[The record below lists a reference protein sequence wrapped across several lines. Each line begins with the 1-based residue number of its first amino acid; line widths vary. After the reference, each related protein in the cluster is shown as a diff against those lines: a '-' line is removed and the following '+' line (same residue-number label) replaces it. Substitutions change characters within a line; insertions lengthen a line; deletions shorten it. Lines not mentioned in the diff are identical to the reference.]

1 MRTENSLPG
10 MEAQA
15 HETTARALGS
25 PGTPLAVPSQQ
36 PDGPSLS
43 QAASTLSFGAARRRP
58 NANGNMAG
66 GIHMPGDRDFVRSS
80 LFPFPPYRL
89 GSAAYIDEARG
100 KFAKLE
106 RLYQIAQSRSWN
118 GKEVLADLLKRHGG
132 IQVEPHQRGP
142 LARIFSLILWGEL
155 AAWMIS
161 ADLAERLDDVEAK
174 MAATSQAFDEAR
186 HFDTMRGYLLEL
198 GGEIPRLDI
207 YTAMLLRML
216 IDTRSLAHKLL
227 GMQLLAETFAIDVFR
242 TVAERRVEPV
252 LADLLPY
259 FERDESRHVA
269 LGVLYLPEQLRRL
282 SLPGVISVYAFQ
294 ARIFTLTS
302 MTQALHAPDFEAL
315 GIDSNQVARRGL
327 KLQKE
332 AVEQM
337 SETRGV
343 LTLSAP
349 AEWITFQTL
358 DFLFPPKG
366 QRRSTIAEVVNTA
379 GRMVAQAGDYALSW
393 AA

>member
-1 MRTENSLPG
+1 
-10 MEAQA
+10 
-15 HETTARALGS
+15 
-25 PGTPLAVPSQQ
+25 
-36 PDGPSLS
+36 
-43 QAASTLSFGAARRRP
+43 
-58 NANGNMAG
+58 
-66 GIHMPGDRDFVRSS
+66 
-80 LFPFPPYRL
+80 
-89 GSAAYIDEARG
+89 
-100 KFAKLE
+100 
-106 RLYQIAQSRSWN
+106 
-118 GKEVLADLLKRHGG
+118 
-132 IQVEPHQRGP
+132 
-142 LARIFSLILWGEL
+142 
-155 AAWMIS
+155 
-161 ADLAERLDDVEAK
+161 
-174 MAATSQAFDEAR
+174 
-186 HFDTMRGYLLEL
+186 
-198 GGEIPRLDI
+198 
-207 YTAMLLRML
+207 MLLRML